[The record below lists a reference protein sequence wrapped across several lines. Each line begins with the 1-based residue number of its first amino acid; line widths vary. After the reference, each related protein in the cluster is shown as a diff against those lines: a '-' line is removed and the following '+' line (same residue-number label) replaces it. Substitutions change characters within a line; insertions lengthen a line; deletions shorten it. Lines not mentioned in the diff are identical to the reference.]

1 MSFKLSESKEQGNK
15 VEEWQYFYL
24 LHISGAEVCYLQKD
38 GINGLEQAFNLNS
51 KNNFPPEDD
60 IEFDSSNDLIV
71 ELVEFI
77 DKNFEI
83 FM

>member
-60 IEFDSSNDLIV
+60 IEYDSSNDLIV
-71 ELVEFI
+71 ELVEFV
-77 DKNFEI
+77 DYNFEI

>member
-1 MSFKLSESKEQGNK
+1 MNP
-15 VEEWQYFYL
+15 
-24 LHISGAEVCYLQKD
+24 
-38 GINGLEQAFNLNS
+38 N
-51 KNNFPPEDD
+51 DD